1 MKKTNLNE
9 LFKHLTSEEVL
20 LTDVPTDSIDCD
32 EEKIQN
38 MTMKKIQKEMKLQKQ
53 IRFYRTVKRM
63 AAGLVFAAILGGGA
77 YAVASEELGW
87 SMKKMFGLKEKEVQ
101 TPEQKISTDDYT
113 LSVVDIAYDGNLGRA
128 LIKLEAL
135 TENAK
140 QELMKL
146 PFPITTG
153 VATMNY
159 YTDLSTE
166 SEAYYWLS
174 INGKQDS
181 FSINIPKSIQYLIIP
196 LEKTITPKRI
206 DLTNSELYTTLEYS
220 PLGITIWAE
229 GEQGITLPEKPE
241 KAKITLRYKNGS
253 EKALSEKSSSE
264 NGLGVNHY
272 SCRAMHDESFEGF
285 RWIYGFSNYCDW
297 SQVDAI
303 GIDGVWY
310 SL

>member
-87 SMKKMFGLKEKEVQ
+87 SIKKMFGLKEKEVQ
-101 TPEQKISTDDYT
+101 TSEQQISTDDYT
-113 LSVVDIAYDGNLGRA
+113 LSVVDIAYDGNLGRV

-140 QELMKL
+140 KELAKL
-146 PFPITTG
+146 PFPATTG
-153 VATMNY
+153 VTTMNY
-159 YTDLSTE
+159 YTELSTE
-166 SEAYYWLS
+166 TEAYYWLD
-174 INGKQDS
+174 INGEQDS
-181 FSINIPKSIQYLIIP
+181 ISINIPKSIQHLIIP
-196 LEKTITPKRI
+196 LEKTITPKQI
-206 DLTNSELYTTLEYS
+206 DLTESELYTTLEYS
-220 PLGITIWAE
+220 PLGIIIWAE
-229 GEQGITLPEKPE
+229 GEPGITLPEEPE
-241 KAKITLRYKNGS
+241 KARITFRYKNGKEEVLAGRS
-253 EKALSEKSSSE
+253 LSE
-264 NGLGVNHY
+264 NGLGANHY
-272 SCRAMHDESFEGF
+272 SCKAIHDSSFEGF
-285 RWIYGFSNYCDW
+285 RWIYGFSSRCDW
-297 SQVDAI
+297 SQVEAI